1 MEIKK
6 MRKSNIEMLR
16 IVLIIMVIAH
26 HYVVNSGIKAFFT
39 PAKMSAKMIGI
50 EIFGCGGKIAIDGFI
65 IITGFFMCKQ
75 SVTLLKWCNLFVKYA
90 FYLLVINGAFLIV
103 GYYPLGK
110 YNLLYGFVPFIKN
123 YGTGYDSFI
132 ALYLALFL
140 LIPFINKLIN
150 AMNKKEMIILLSILI
165 ALYSIFST
173 FFFQIDSEGYIFV
186 RDNFEGL
193 GWYITV
199 YLIGAFI
206 RKYGN
211 KKWDNFRVGL
221 VGTIISAVVICI
233 SIYVFNYTM
242 KIDIYHFVIGANK
255 FMAITMAIMLF
266 ILFKNINIKNSK
278 IINTLSKTTFGI
290 LLIHANSDTMRYFL
304 WNDIIKCP
312 EKYLEGGAML
322 IVSAITSVILIFIV
336 CACIDIICE
345 KFLNKVVISKLKNIK
360 ILNKELY

>member
-1 MEIKK
+1 
-6 MRKSNIEMLR
+6 
-16 IVLIIMVIAH
+16 
-26 HYVVNSGIKAFFT
+26 
-39 PAKMSAKMIGI
+39 
-50 EIFGCGGKIAIDGFI
+50 
-65 IITGFFMCKQ
+65 MCKQ

-90 FYLLVINGAFLIV
+90 FYLLVINGAFLIA

-123 YGTGYDSFI
+123 YGTGYDSFV

-173 FFFQIDSEGYIFV
+173 FFFQIDSEGYLFV

-221 VGTIISAVVICI
+221 VGTIISTVVICI

-304 WNDIIKCP
+304 WKDIIKCP
-312 EKYLEGGAML
+312 EKYFEGGAML

-345 KFLNKVVISKLKNIK
+345 KFLNKVVMSKLKNIK

>member
-1 MEIKK
+1 
-6 MRKSNIEMLR
+6 MRKSNIELLR

-26 HYVVNSGIKAFFT
+26 HYVVNSGIKEFFT

-75 SVTLLKWCNLFVKYA
+75 SVTLLKWCNLVVKYA

-123 YGTGYDSFI
+123 YGTGYDSFV

-173 FFFQIDSEGYIFV
+173 FFFQIDSEGYLFV
-186 RDNFEGL
+186 IDNFEGL

-278 IINTLSKTTFGI
+278 IINTLSKTTFCI

-345 KFLNKVVISKLKNIK
+345 KFLNKVVISKLRNIK

>member
-6 MRKSNIEMLR
+6 MRKSNIELLR

-75 SVTLLKWCNLFVKYA
+75 SVTLLKWCNLVVKYA

-123 YGTGYDSFI
+123 YGTGYDSFV

-173 FFFQIDSEGYIFV
+173 FFF
-186 RDNFEGL
+186 R
-193 GWYITV
+193 
-199 YLIGAFI
+199 
-206 RKYGN
+206 
-211 KKWDNFRVGL
+211 
-221 VGTIISAVVICI
+221 
-233 SIYVFNYTM
+233 
-242 KIDIYHFVIGANK
+242 
-255 FMAITMAIMLF
+255 
-266 ILFKNINIKNSK
+266 
-278 IINTLSKTTFGI
+278 
-290 LLIHANSDTMRYFL
+290 
-304 WNDIIKCP
+304 
-312 EKYLEGGAML
+312 
-322 IVSAITSVILIFIV
+322 
-336 CACIDIICE
+336 
-345 KFLNKVVISKLKNIK
+345 
-360 ILNKELY
+360 